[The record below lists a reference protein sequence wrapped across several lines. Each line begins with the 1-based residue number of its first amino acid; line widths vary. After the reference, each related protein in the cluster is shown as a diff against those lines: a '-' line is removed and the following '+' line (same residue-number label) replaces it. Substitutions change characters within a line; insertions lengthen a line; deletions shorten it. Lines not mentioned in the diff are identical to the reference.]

1 MWYKQYSHEIW
12 DYVGKEKMLFSIVRY
27 FYKIR
32 NSFPYSLQL
41 LPGHVKMTTNIMQ
54 FLPSCFEIERRR
66 RMKIFSKILML
77 LLCVALLC
85 IPVAASGVQ
94 SAQSS
99 ASVKSDGS
107 CLVTIRLQIKLD
119 QGQTL
124 SFPLPKNA
132 ENVRLDGKLK
142 TPSVQANQMILQL
155 PQMGAGTHTVE
166 VSFEI
171 ADAITEKNNVLTLE
185 VPLLTG
191 FELSVEKF
199 SFTVT
204 LPQEVTGDPE
214 FSSGYYG
221 QQIEKDL
228 SVQVSGNTISGSAT
242 QPLLGQE
249 SLVLRYQADG
259 QMFPSYSSGESL
271 LGGWQTVI
279 ALLMVAGAVYY
290 VVALLPS
297 FPRKVRSFSPPEG
310 LAAGDVGTCLTGCG
324 MDLTMMVFSWAQLGY
339 LTIHMDRR
347 GRVLLQKRM
356 DMGSERSEFENR
368 CFQKL
373 FGGRQTVEG
382 TGLHYA
388 LLYRKMAKKSPLLH
402 QIYRSRSGNPQIF
415 RALAVAAGA
424 CSGVVLS
431 ANIYTA
437 GAGTVLLAIGLALL
451 CGVLSHFIQSGG
463 RCLSMGN
470 KQPLF
475 FAIVCAVA
483 WIGLGLL
490 MGDVLL
496 AMLMV
501 AYECLIG
508 LAAAVGGRRSETGRR
523 YLAQIRGLRAH
534 LTRGSIFDMQQCLEK
549 NPSYFF
555 ELMPYALALG
565 VEKRFARRFGKIEI
579 AECDYLL
586 VPGASAMTPAQW
598 AVLLRQV
605 ADLLNRRQRKLQYEQ
620 MLQTMVRK

>member
-1 MWYKQYSHEIW
+1 
-12 DYVGKEKMLFSIVRY
+12 
-27 FYKIR
+27 
-32 NSFPYSLQL
+32 
-41 LPGHVKMTTNIMQ
+41 
-54 FLPSCFEIERRR
+54 
-66 RMKIFSKILML
+66 MKLFSKILIL
-77 LLCVALLC
+77 LLCMALLC
-85 IPVAASGVQ
+85 VPVAASGVQ
-94 SAQSS
+94 SAQST

-107 CLVTIRLQIKLD
+107 CTVTLRLQIRLD
-119 QGQTL
+119 QGQKL
-124 SFPLPKNA
+124 SFPLPQNA

-142 TPSVQANQMILQL
+142 TPSAQSEQLILQL
-155 PQMGAGTHTVE
+155 PEMGAGVHTVE

-171 ADAITEKNNVLTLE
+171 SNALTEKNGVLNLE

-191 FELSVEKF
+191 FELGVENF

-204 LPQEVTGDPE
+204 LPQEVTGQPG

-221 QQIEKDL
+221 QEIEKKL
-228 SVQVSGNTISGSAT
+228 AVQVKGNTISGSST
-242 QPLLGQE
+242 EPLLGQE
-249 SLVLRYQADG
+249 SMVLQYRADS
-259 QMFPSYSSGESL
+259 QMFPDYSSKTSL
-271 LGGWQTVI
+271 LGGWEMVI
-279 ALLMVAGAVYY
+279 ALLVVAGIVYY
-290 VVALLPS
+290 VVALMPS
-297 FPRKVRSFSPPEG
+297 FPRKVRTFSPPEG

-339 LTIHMDRR
+339 LVINMDRR

-356 DMGSERSEFENR
+356 DMGSERLDFEIR

-388 LLYRKMAKKSPLLH
+388 LLYRKMSNKSPLLR

-424 CSGVVLS
+424 CSGVLLS
-431 ANIYTA
+431 TRVYTA
-437 GAGTVLLAIGLALL
+437 GVATVLLAIALALL

-463 RCLSMGN
+463 RCISLGN
-470 KQPLF
+470 KQPLLLG
-475 FAIVCAVA
+475 AVCGGV
-483 WIGLGLL
+483 WILLGLL
-490 MGDVLL
+490 MGDLLL
-496 AMLMV
+496 AVIMV
-501 AYECLIG
+501 AYESLTG
-508 LAAAVGGRRSETGRR
+508 LAAAVGGRRSEIGRQ
-523 YLAQIRGLRAH
+523 YMAQIRGLRAH

-565 VEKRFARRFGKIEI
+565 VENRFARRFGKIKI

-586 VPGASAMTPAQW
+586 TPDATAMTPAQW

-605 ADLLNRRQRKLQYEQ
+605 ADCLNRRQRKLQYERI
-620 MLQTMVRK
+620 LQTIGRN

>member
-1 MWYKQYSHEIW
+1 
-12 DYVGKEKMLFSIVRY
+12 
-27 FYKIR
+27 
-32 NSFPYSLQL
+32 
-41 LPGHVKMTTNIMQ
+41 
-54 FLPSCFEIERRR
+54 
-66 RMKIFSKILML
+66 MKLFSKILIL
-77 LLCVALLC
+77 LLCMVLLC

-107 CLVTIRLQIKLD
+107 CTVTIRLQIRLD

-155 PQMGAGTHTVE
+155 SEFSAGVHTVE
-166 VSFEI
+166 VSFDI
-171 ADAITEKNNVLTLE
+171 ADAITEQNGALNLE

-191 FELSVEKF
+191 FELPVENF

-204 LPQEVTGDPE
+204 LPQEVTGQPG
-214 FSSGYYG
+214 FSSSYYG

-249 SLVLRYQADG
+249 SLVLQYQADS
-259 QMFPSYSSGESL
+259 QMFPKYSSEQSL
-271 LGGWQTVI
+271 LGSWETVI
-279 ALLMVAGAVYY
+279 VLLIAAGALYY
-290 VVALLPS
+290 LLALMPS

-310 LAAGDVGTCLTGCG
+310 LAAGDLGTCLTGCG

-339 LTIHMDRR
+339 LVIQVDRR

-356 DMGSERSEFENR
+356 DMGSERSAFENR

-373 FGGRQTVEG
+373 FGGRQNVEG

-402 QIYRSRSGNPQIF
+402 QIYRSRSGNPRIF
-415 RALAVAAGA
+415 LALAVAAGA

-431 ANIYTA
+431 TNIYTA
-437 GAGTVLLAIGLALL
+437 GAGTVLLAIALALL

-463 RCLSMGN
+463 RCISLGN

-475 FAIVCAVA
+475 FGAVCAVI
-483 WIGLGLL
+483 WLGLGLL
-490 MGDVLL
+490 MGNVLL
-496 AMLMV
+496 AVAMV

-508 LAAAVGGRRSETGRR
+508 LAAAVGGRRSELGRQ

-565 VEKRFARRFGKIEI
+565 VEKRFARRFGKTSI
-579 AECDYLL
+579 AECDYL
-586 VPGASAMTPAQW
+586 VMPEEQNATAAEW
-598 AVLLRQV
+598 AAILRQV
-605 ADLLNRRQRKLQYEQ
+605 ADRLNRRQRKLQYEQ
-620 MLQTMVRK
+620 MLQGAGRK